1 MIASILSLLLDVVIV
16 GLLVATI
23 IYALRLNRQ
32 LSAVKESRAE
42 LEELVKGFAEA
53 TAQADSSV
61 KGMRRTAQESG
72 EALNSL
78 INRAQTLKEEM
89 ELIVQAADM
98 LANRLESASGKARAA
113 VMPTASPS
121 AAPLT
126 ATPVGTRPVAAP
138 AARPAA
144 ASPAPQQSVPPTP
157 GMAGGAPEPRS
168 RAEKELLQALEN
180 LRP

>member
-1 MIASILSLLLDVVIV
+1 MIASILSLMLDVAIV

-61 KGMRRTAQESG
+61 KGMRKTAQESG
-72 EALNSL
+72 ENLSSL
-78 INRAQTLKEEM
+78 IQRAQTLKEEM
-89 ELIVQAADM
+89 ELIVQSADG
-98 LANRLESASGKARAA
+98 LANRLEAASGKARAA
-113 VMPTASPS
+113 VMNAGPAAQTAPS
-121 AAPLT
+121 
-126 ATPVGTRPVAAP
+126 PVASRPAGAPAP
-138 AARPAA
+138 AAPRPAA
-144 ASPAPQQSVPPTP
+144 QPPQSSSQATPTA
-157 GMAGGAPEPRS
+157 AGAEPRS

-180 LRP
+180 LRQ